1 MGDWHLEMWHWIFI
15 GGTMLVSMFIWWT
28 KANEPAWFD
37 FLYNFPLRLIGHV
50 GKIKELKG
58 NTEQVATPNSWS
70 SGMPS
75 PEGMLCNDY
84 KSVMKQS
91 NSPLVFNRAK
101 DYLRLTYQNDVRPM
115 PGWAWALIVAL
126 MIAESMGTGFL
137 IAPFVASEMNGS
149 QVEYAGWVLAV
160 VFAVGLLFA
169 THVAGV
175 SARKIMA
182 IKHSI
187 GNLDK
192 NGRPHDM
199 DSAEAI
205 TPSMDQDV
213 DRGKSAEARYFRRA
227 VKMKDRGS
235 WLPTIG
241 AGALLAVVLC
251 VVFFVRYDGIKKQN
265 TIDVAQME
273 ESSAT
278 SSSAGDSSNPFAAA
292 AAATAAPPEVTASQ
306 QQARQRVAKEI
317 GAASLA
323 QGFGAT
329 ILLSIIYLLAQAAG
343 FGFAYKHTFVGEGCE
358 AYRLTMGM
366 PDYQSYHAK
375 YVLPYEGRAEARLAE
390 LRRHLTSVLPE
401 YAKNPST
408 VTFRQYVNNNQTD
421 SLRENEEAMRQAAA
435 SARAMA
441 DASVVAAPIAAPV
454 APAIQPIASDYAVAA
469 ESIMSLPEAERNNA
483 MKLWLTENGAKHT
496 PGLKDAIAAYKA
508 QKASLVDNEML
519 DLLKD

>member
-1 MGDWHLEMWHWIFI
+1 
-15 GGTMLVSMFIWWT
+15 MLVSMFIWWT
-28 KANEPAWFD
+28 RANESAWFD
-37 FLYNFPLRLIGHV
+37 FLYNFPVRAFGHIG
-50 GKIKELKG
+50 KLKELKG
-58 NTEQVATPNSWS
+58 NTEQVTARQSWS
-70 SGMPS
+70 YGMPS

-84 KSVMKQS
+84 QSVMKQS

-115 PGWAWALIVAL
+115 PGWAWTVIVAL

-149 QVEYAGWVLAV
+149 QVEYAGWILAV

-169 THVAGV
+169 THTAGV

-205 TPSMDQDV
+205 TPSMDQDI
-213 DRGKSAEARYFRRA
+213 DKGKSAEARYFRRA

-235 WLPTIG
+235 WLPTIS

-265 TIDVAQME
+265 TIEVAQME
-273 ESSAT
+273 ESSAA
-278 SSSAGDSSNPFAAA
+278 SPGAGDSSNPFAAA
-292 AAATAAPPEVTASQ
+292 TAAPAEVTASQ
-306 QQARQRVAKEI
+306 QQARQRVAKEV

-343 FGFAYKHTFVGEGCE
+343 FGFAYKHTFVGEGSD

-401 YAKNPST
+401 YAKNPSA
-408 VTFRQYVNNNQTD
+408 VTFRQYVNNNQTE
-421 SLRENEEAMRQAAA
+421 SLRDTMRQAAV
-435 SARAMA
+435 SAQAMA
-441 DASVVAAPIAAPV
+441 DASVAAPVSTPV
-454 APAIQPIASDYAVAA
+454 APAAQSIASDYAVAA
-469 ESIMSLPEAERNNA
+469 ESIMSSPEAERSNA
-483 MKLWLTENGAKHT
+483 MKLWLTENGAKHA

-519 DLLKD
+519 EMLKD